1 MEYLDVIVEAEG
13 EKVSNRQDL
22 LDIIK
27 LNDLRSGDRIKL
39 RIWRDGKFLNRTLI
53 LGKIWKK
60 DLYR

>member
-1 MEYLDVIVEAEG
+1 MEAEG

-53 LGKIWKK
+53 LGKI
-60 DLYR
+60 